1 MCQRDLGLRL
11 VYEDRLRLL
20 MWIQPTTPIIV
31 RVPEA
36 PTPQISVADV
46 LLHSIGLTGAFV
58 LATLVAG
65 LVIGSVLFWLR
76 KYSFNLSKPSMQRLD
91 L

>member
-1 MCQRDLGLRL
+1 M
-11 VYEDRLRLL
+11 RLL

-46 LLHSIGLTGAFV
+46 LLHSIGLTGVFI

-65 LVIGSVLFWLR
+65 LIIGSVLFWLR
-76 KYSFNLSKPSMQRLD
+76 KHSFNLSKPSMQRLD